1 MANER
6 NELISS
12 DRCRYSVN
20 VLDNIERE
28 MGWMGGWVD
37 GNIIFLYIDWFRYK
51 YKYKYTAGQKST
63 SSV

>member
-28 MGWMGGWVD
+28 MRWMG
-37 GNIIFLYIDWFRYK
+37 
-51 YKYKYTAGQKST
+51 T
-63 SSV
+63 SSFYISIGSDTNTNTNTRQDKRARHQSD